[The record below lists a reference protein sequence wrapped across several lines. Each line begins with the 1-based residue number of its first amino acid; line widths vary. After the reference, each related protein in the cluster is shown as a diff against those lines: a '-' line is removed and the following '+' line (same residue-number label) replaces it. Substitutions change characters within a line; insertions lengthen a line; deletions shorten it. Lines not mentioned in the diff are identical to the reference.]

1 MARKEVKRWFTKSGS
16 GIRPVYNLVIDV
28 RTGAEELKET
38 GKENYDDFIQSFAP
52 SCDITVIAARVAAG
66 EVELLNKRPGF
77 FGDVSEMPQTLAEIL
92 QTRIDAKR
100 IFDNLAPEVKEKFGS
115 LDEFCENAGDFP
127 WLEKLGVKFDTDK
140 AVAAIEKEV
149 MEDEQ
154 KQ

>member
-1 MARKEVKRWFTKSGS
+1 M
-16 GIRPVYNLVIDV
+16 
-28 RTGAEELKET
+28 KET
-38 GKENYDDFIQSFAP
+38 GKENYDEFIQSFAP

-77 FGDVSEMPQTLAEIL
+77 FGDVSDMPQTLAEIL

-100 IFDNLAPEVKEKFGS
+100 MFDNLDSSVQEKFGS
-115 LDEFCENAGDFP
+115 FDEFCENAGDLI
-127 WLEKLGVKFDTDK
+127 WLEKLGVKFDRDK

-149 MEDEQ
+149 KAEDEQ